1 MLRHSG
7 YLGRTIT
14 ATRRY
19 SSLPA
24 IKQHDPLHILFCGA
38 DEFSI
43 YSLRALH
50 KLHQTRPNKIASIDV
65 LCRPDKRVGR
75 GYKRTQS
82 VPIKHVAAELGLTLH
97 QHDSLKEWQA
107 PTNMNL
113 IVAVSFGLL
122 VPGRLLST
130 AKYGGLNVHPSLLP
144 RFRGPAPIQR
154 MLLQNCT
161 ETGVTLQTMHP
172 TRFDYGVILSQEST
186 SIDKERRIDVI
197 IDHLGSVGADLL
209 SNGIESGAFIPP
221 FPAPELPSSTHS
233 ASYAPKITPEDRRI
247 DWGTWTADDIVLRD
261 EVLGNLWDSVTYNWC
276 AKDGS
281 SAGPEKRVKFGG
293 PWRIIEPVTET
304 RPLNSF
310 QPGLPEPL
318 DETYGPKMRFLAVDG
333 RYVQPHEITVE
344 AGRNAQVEIPRQ
356 HNSCVFTDALR
367 PVSEWRYG
375 LKIIF

>member
-1 MLRHSG
+1 MIRRSG

-14 ATRRY
+14 TTRRY

-50 KLHQTRPNKIASIDV
+50 RLQQTRSDKIASIDV

-82 VPIKHVAAELGLTLH
+82 VPIKHVAARFGLTLH
-97 QHDSLKEWQA
+97 QHDSLKDWQA
-107 PTNMNL
+107 PTDINL

-122 VPGRLLST
+122 VPGRLLSA

-144 RFRGPAPIQR
+144 QYRGPAPIQR
-154 MLLQNCT
+154 ALLQNCT

-172 TRFDYGVILSQEST
+172 TRFDHGAILSQREAL
-186 SIDKERRIDVI
+186 INKERRIDVI
-197 IDHLGSVGADLL
+197 IDMLGSVGADLL

-221 FPAPELPSSTHS
+221 FPVLEPPSSARP

-247 DWGTWTADDIVLRD
+247 DWATWTADDVVLRD

-281 SAGPEKRVKFGG
+281 DAGSDKRVKFGG
-293 PWRIIEPVTET
+293 PWRIIEPSSGTRVLDLSRPGCPEILNET
-304 RPLNSF
+304 H
-310 QPGLPEPL
+310 GPEI
-318 DETYGPKMRFLAVDG
+318 RFLTVDG
-333 RYVQPHEITVE
+333 RYMQPHEITVE
-344 AGRNAQVEIPRQ
+344 GKPKGGGHQMLASLLSRVEGAG
-356 HNSCVFTDALR
+356 
-367 PVSEWRYG
+367 
-375 LKIIF
+375 